1 MPLAFTDVGLA
12 YICIAATAI
21 DPRERGEWLKKIAA
35 QLEARA
41 GYAQLDR
48 VDEARRHYELERK
61 RLERLREQNEQ
72 VQRKIWLKRRTV
84 EWLIGKFVMDGWL
97 TEEEAEDDRHVDE
110 CIAALLDQ
118 MADAEG

>member
-1 MPLAFTDVGLA
+1 MPLCFTDEGLA
-12 YICIAATAI
+12 YLVLAAAYI
-21 DPRERGEWLKKIAA
+21 DPRERGEWLKKVAA

-84 EWLIGKFVMDGWL
+84 EWVTGKFIMDGWL
-97 TEEEAEDDRHVDE
+97 TEEEAEDDRRVDE
-110 CIAALLDQ
+110 CITALLDQ